1 MQIVAAKSLKTE
13 KNGSIQINFD
23 RGEDDFEFSFEMK
36 KEDLIYK
43 K

>member
-1 MQIVAAKSLKTE
+1 MQIVAAKSLTTE
-13 KNGSIQINFD
+13 KNGSIYVIND